1 MTMSLRPDRQA
12 CLRGLYAVTP
22 EESRTDR
29 LLALVA
35 AALDGG
41 ARLVQ
46 YRAKTLGPEARAEQA
61 RALLALCR
69 PRAVPLIVNDDLPLA
84 LAVNADGVHLGRDD
98 GDPKAARQLMPRVI
112 LGVSCYDHPDRAI
125 AAAAAGADYVGIGS
139 LFPSATKPGAVRAP
153 LRLIAQARDAGGLPV
168 AGIGGITAD
177 NATLAIHAGADMIA
191 VVGALFQAP
200 DVAQAAKALS
210 LPFTTS
216 HPTHVRTQPA
226 TL

>member
-1 MTMSLRPDRQA
+1 MSPQPDRRA

-29 LLALVA
+29 LIAVVA

-46 YRAKTLGPEARAEQA
+46 YRAKTLGPETRAEQA
-61 RALLALCR
+61 RALVALCR
-69 PRAVPLIVNDDLPLA
+69 ARAVPLLVNDDVRLA

-98 GDPKAARQLMPRVI
+98 GDPKAARQLMPTGIV
-112 LGVSCYDHPDRAI
+112 GVSCYDQPDLAT

-139 LFPSATKPGAVRAP
+139 LFPSATKPFAARAP
-153 LRLIAQARDAGGLPV
+153 LGLIAQARDAGGLPV

-177 NATLAIHAGADMIA
+177 NAALAITAGADMIA

-200 DVAQAAKALS
+200 DVAQAARELS
-210 LPFTTS
+210 FPFTTS

-226 TL
+226 TF

>member
-1 MTMSLRPDRQA
+1 MTMSPRPDRQA

-22 EESRTDR
+22 EESRTER
-29 LLALVA
+29 LIALVT

-46 YRAKTLGPEARAEQA
+46 YRAKAVGPETRAEQA
-61 RALLALCR
+61 RALVALCR
-69 PRAVPLIVNDDLPLA
+69 ARAVPLIVNDDLQLA

-98 GDPKAARQLMPRVI
+98 GDPRLARQLMPSGIV
-112 LGVSCYDHPDRAI
+112 GVSCYDQPDRAV

-139 LFPSATKPGAVRAP
+139 LFPSATKPGAIRAP
-153 LRLIAQARDAGGLPV
+153 LRLIAQTRAVAGLPV

-177 NATLAIHAGADMIA
+177 NAALAVDAGADMIA

-200 DVAQAAKALS
+200 DVAQAAQALS
-210 LPFTTS
+210 FPFTTS
-216 HPTHVRTQPA
+216 HSPHVRTQPA